1 MIKNVLSYKFGFI
14 LIKVDA
20 MFGHVRQRRGIVTA
34 TESVILIT
42 EGQFKGILQHS
53 FLLKFPLLGKYS
65 C

>member
-1 MIKNVLSYKFGFI
+1 
-14 LIKVDA
+14 
-20 MFGHVRQRRGIVTA
+20 MFGHVKQKRSIVTA

-42 EGQFKGILQHS
+42 EGQFKGILQHY